1 MLSQELEFCLNDA
14 FAGAREARHE
24 FMTVEHL
31 LLAIVDTPK
40 VREVLKSCGADTAKL
55 KTELKQFIDQTTP
68 RLPAGEDRDVQPTL
82 GFQRVLQRA
91 VFHVQSSGKKEVTV
105 ANVLVAIFSEKQSH
119 AAYLLSMQDVS
130 RLDVV
135 NFIAHGLSKAGGEER
150 GDRED
155 SGNSTD
161 AEREGDGGGNALE
174 KYATNL
180 NESARKGKIDP
191 LIGRKLE
198 VERTIEILCRRR
210 KNNPLYVGEAGV
222 GKTAIAE
229 GLARMIVENL
239 VPDVLLDATIY
250 SLDMGSLVAG
260 TKYRGDFEKRL
271 KAVLA
276 EVKKQPG
283 AILFIDEIH
292 TVIGAGAASGGV
304 MDASNLIK
312 PALANGDLRC
322 IGSTTYNEYRGIF
335 EKDHALARR
344 FQKIDITEPSVS
356 DTVDILRGLKSRY
369 EEHHGIKYEDDA
381 LRAAAEL
388 AARHINDRH
397 MPDKAID
404 VVDEAGANLR
414 LQPVEKRASSVTVTQ
429 IENVVARIA
438 RIPPKNVSLSDRD
451 VLKNLERNLKLT
463 IFGQDKAIEALS
475 SAIKMSRSGLGD
487 QRRPV
492 GSFLFS
498 GPTGVGKTEVT
509 RQLAIAMGVEFV
521 RFDMSEYMERHTVS
535 RLIGAPP
542 GYVGFDQ
549 GGLLTEAIAKHP
561 HCVLLLDEIEKA
573 HPDVFNL
580 LLQVMDHGT
589 LTDNNGRK
597 ADFRHVII
605 VMTTN
610 AGAFE
615 MSRPSIGFTQ
625 SDTGADGME
634 AIRRLFSPEFRNRLD
649 AVIQFGGLDQDTI
662 ERVVDKL
669 LVEAEA
675 QLEQKRVSISVD
687 ERARRWIAKRGYD
700 PKMGARPMARI
711 IQEFIKRP
719 LAEELL
725 FGKLVNGGHVEVT
738 LSEDG
743 EKLKLDARAA
753 DQPALLSH
761 DRLTPT
767 APGTKRCGSTRSAPS
782 QHCAGLEGLRAG
794 RGA

>member
-1 MLSQELEFCLNDA
+1 VLSQELEFCLNDA

-155 SGNSTD
+155 GGNSTD
-161 AEREGDGGGNALE
+161 AEREGEGGGNALE

-700 PKMGARPMARI
+700 PKMGARPMARV

-761 DRLTPT
+761 
-767 APGTKRCGSTRSAPS
+767 
-782 QHCAGLEGLRAG
+782 EN
-794 RGA
+794 

>member
-40 VREVLKSCGADTAKL
+40 IREILRSCGADTAKL

-68 RLPAGEDRDVQPTL
+68 RLPVGEDRDVQPTL

-150 GDRED
+150 SDRD
-155 SGNSTD
+155 SDGTSAD
-161 AEREGDGGGNALE
+161 AEREADGGGSALE
-174 KYATNL
+174 KYSTNL
-180 NESARKGKIDP
+180 NEAARKGKIDP
-191 LIGRKLE
+191 LIGRKIE

-229 GLARMIVENL
+229 GLARMIVENK

-260 TKYRGDFEKRL
+260 TKYRGDFEKRP

-312 PALANGDLRC
+312 PALANGELRC
-322 IGSTTYNEYRGIF
+322 IGSTTYGEYRGIF

-344 FQKIDITEPSVS
+344 FQKIDVSEPSVQ

-369 EEHHGIKYEDDA
+369 EEHHGIMYEDDA
-381 LRAAAEL
+381 LQAAAEL

-414 LQPVEKRASSVTVTQ
+414 LQPVEVRGPSVTVTH

-451 VLKNLERNLKLT
+451 VLRNLERNLKLT
-463 IFGQDKAIEALS
+463 IFGQDKAIEALAA
-475 SAIKMSRSGLGD
+475 AIKMSRSGLGD
-487 QRRPV
+487 QRKPV

-597 ADFRHVII
+597 ANFRHVVI

-615 MSRPSIGFTQ
+615 MSRPTIGFTQ
-625 SDTGADGME
+625 SDTVSDGME

-649 AVIQFGGLDQDTI
+649 AVIQFGALDQNTI

-675 QLEQKRVSISVD
+675 QLEHKHVSISVD
-687 ERARRWIAKRGYD
+687 EAARRWIAKRGYD

-743 EKLKLDARAA
+743 EKLKLDTRSANE
-753 DQPALLSH
+753 PALLSH
-761 DRLTPT
+761 E
-767 APGTKRCGSTRSAPS
+767 S
-782 QHCAGLEGLRAG
+782 
-794 RGA
+794 

>member
-1 MLSQELEFCLNDA
+1 MLSQELEICLNEA
-14 FAGAREARHE
+14 FAGARESRHE

-31 LLAIVDTPK
+31 LLAIVDTPR
-40 VREVLKSCGADTAKL
+40 VREILKSCGADIPKIKA
-55 KTELKQFIDQTTP
+55 ELKQFIDQTTP
-68 RLPAGEDRDVQPTL
+68 RRAAGEDRDVQPTL

-105 ANVLVAIFSEKQSH
+105 SNVLVAIFSEKQSH
-119 AAYLLSMQDVS
+119 AAYLLSMQDLS

-150 GDRED
+150 SDKEEG
-155 SGNSTD
+155 GAAGGAD
-161 AEREGDGGGNALE
+161 AERDAEGGSALD

-180 NESARKGKIDP
+180 NELARKGKIDP

-229 GLARMIVENL
+229 GLARLIVENQ
-239 VPDVLLDATIY
+239 VPDVLADATIY
-250 SLDMGSLVAG
+250 ALDMGSLVAG

-312 PALANGDLRC
+312 PALANGELRC
-322 IGSTTYNEYRGIF
+322 IGSTTYKEYRGIF
-335 EKDHALARR
+335 EKDQALTRR
-344 FQKIDITEPSVS
+344 FQKIDVVEPSIE
-356 DTVDILRGLKSRY
+356 DTIEILRGLRSRY
-369 EEHHGIKYEDDA
+369 EEHHGIKYDDDA

-414 LQPVEKRASSVTVTQ
+414 LKPLEGRESTVTVTQ

-463 IFGQDKAIEALS
+463 IYGQNKAIESLA

-487 QRRPV
+487 QRKPV

-509 RQLAIAMGVEFV
+509 RQLAIAMGVELV

-549 GGLLTEAIAKHP
+549 GGLLTEAISKNP
-561 HCVLLLDEIEKA
+561 HCVLLLDEVEKA

-625 SDTGADGME
+625 AESGSDAME
-634 AIRRLFSPEFRNRLD
+634 AIKRLFSPEFRNRLD
-649 AVIQFGGLDQDTI
+649 AVIQFGALDQSTI

-669 LVEAEA
+669 LLEAEA
-675 QLEQKRVSISVD
+675 QLEQKRVSLSVD
-687 ERARRWIAKRGYD
+687 EPARRWIAKRGYD

-725 FGKLVNGGHVEVT
+725 FGKLVDGGHVDVH
-738 LSEDG
+738 LSADG
-743 EKLKLDARAA
+743 ETLVLDARPVH
-753 DQPALLSH
+753 QPALLSH
-761 DRLTPT
+761 ET
-767 APGTKRCGSTRSAPS
+767 
-782 QHCAGLEGLRAG
+782 
-794 RGA
+794 

>member
-150 GDRED
+150 GEREEGGA
-155 SGNSTD
+155 SPD

-229 GLARMIVENL
+229 GLARMIVENQ

-344 FQKIDITEPSVS
+344 FQKIDISEPSVQ

-414 LQPVEKRASSVTVTQ
+414 LQPVENRATSVTVTQ

-475 SAIKMSRSGLGD
+475 AAIKMSRSGLGD

-625 SDTGADGME
+625 SDTTSDGME

-649 AVIQFGGLDQDTI
+649 AVIQFGSLDQDTI

-675 QLEQKRVSISVD
+675 QLEQKRVSISVSD
-687 ERARRWIAKRGYD
+687 QARRWIAKRGYD
-700 PKMGARPMARI
+700 PKMGARPMARV

-743 EKLKLDARAA
+743 DKLKLDTRAT
-753 DQPALLSH
+753 DEPALLSS
-761 DRLTPT
+761 
-767 APGTKRCGSTRSAPS
+767 STN
-782 QHCAGLEGLRAG
+782 
-794 RGA
+794 

>member
-1 MLSQELEFCLNDA
+1 VLSQELEFCLNDA

-40 VREVLKSCGADTAKL
+40 VREILKSCGADTAKL
-55 KTELKQFIDQTTP
+55 KVELKQFIDQTTP

-150 GDRED
+150 GDRDEGGAAGD
-155 SGNSTD
+155 S
-161 AEREGDGGGNALE
+161 EREGDSNGNALE
-174 KYATNL
+174 KYALNL
-180 NESARKGKIDP
+180 NDLARKGKIDP

-198 VERTIEILCRRR
+198 IERTIEILCRRR

-229 GLARMIVENL
+229 GLARMIVENK
-239 VPDVLLDATIY
+239 VPDVLMDATIY

-283 AILFIDEIH
+283 SILFIDEIH

-312 PALANGDLRC
+312 PALANGELRC

-344 FQKIDITEPSVS
+344 FQKIDITEPSIQ
-356 DTVDILRGLKSRY
+356 DTVDILRGLKSRF
-369 EEHHGIKYEDDA
+369 EEHHGVKYEDDA
-381 LRAAAEL
+381 LCAAAEL

-414 LQPVEKRASSVTVTQ
+414 LKPVENRAESVTVSQ

-438 RIPPKNVSLSDRD
+438 RIPSKNVSVSDRD
-451 VLKNLERNLKLT
+451 LLKNLERNLKLT

-475 SAIKMSRSGLGD
+475 AAIKMSRSGLGD
-487 QRRPV
+487 QRKPV
-492 GSFLFS
+492 GSFLFA

-509 RQLAIAMGVEFV
+509 RQLALAMGVELV

-610 AGAFE
+610 AGALE

-625 SDTGADGME
+625 SDSAPDGME

-649 AVIQFGGLDQDTI
+649 AVIQFDGLDPDTI

-675 QLEQKRVSISVD
+675 QLESKRVSLSVD

-700 PKMGARPMARI
+700 PKMGARPMARV

-738 LSEDG
+738 LGEDG
-743 EKLKLDARAA
+743 EKLKLETRAA

-761 DRLTPT
+761 E
-767 APGTKRCGSTRSAPS
+767 S
-782 QHCAGLEGLRAG
+782 
-794 RGA
+794 